1 MGKVRPEQVK
11 KIARELVR
19 RYPDYFSTNFEEN
32 KKTISRLARIYSP
45 RMKNRIAGYV
55 TRLIVIA
62 KHAEATETGLAEEA
76 HISEEEAE

>member
-19 RYPDYFSTNFEEN
+19 RYSDHFSTNFEEN
-32 KKTISRLARIYSP
+32 KKAISRLAHIYSP

-55 TRLIVIA
+55 TRLMAIA
-62 KHAEATETGLAEEA
+62 KHAEAVETGLAEEA
-76 HISEEEAE
+76 PISEEEAE